1 MAERHPLAPGDGTWS
16 TFGPLLYDN
25 PDERG
30 EPGTTFMEL
39 IENNGGLTTGGPGS
53 KWYFQ
58 NSNEGEDYYKVP
70 CALRRFVM
78 TLLEVVPGTTCT
90 YQLEMDPRVAE
101 SAIQISADDPRKLI
115 EDLRRMIFDFVMP
128 DVEPIVQH
136 VESVPACV
144 HLTFSVD
151 PATQAGEFRK
161 RAGPEWKE
169 HKANAE
175 TPRRWSNP
183 MKFVPGRLL
192 VSGRSAEAAAAGGS
206 AAGKTTTTT
215 CGKKARKSTNSRR
228 GPQLSEH
235 NRNLRIICTYFGWD
249 HETMVD
255 ALACPVA
262 NSRLGLKNQPN
273 LIKDARNIVAHIK
286 SL

>member
-25 PDERG
+25 PDECG

-58 NSNEGEDYYKVP
+58 NSNEGEDYYDVP

-78 TLLEVVPGTTCT
+78 TRLEVVPGTTCT

-115 EDLRRMIFDFVMP
+115 KDLLRMIFDFVMP

-169 HKANAE
+169 HKANAKR
-175 TPRRWSNP
+175 PRRWSNP

-192 VSGRSAEAAAAGGS
+192 VSGRSAGSAAATGGS
-206 AAGKTTTTT
+206 AT
-215 CGKKARKSTNSRR
+215 CGKKPRKPRNS

-235 NRNLRIICTYFGWD
+235 NRNHRFICDHFGWGYD
-249 HETMVD
+249 MNS
-255 ALACPVA
+255 AMACPAA
-262 NSRLGLKNQPN
+262 NYKLGLKNTSD